1 MSLYQKMQELLD
13 NNRRLGQLRTV
24 KPKSQCGTKIIVD
37 SHEYVNLSSNDYL
50 GLASDLNLA
59 FEFLSDVLHKDNNN
73 KLNADIRMSSSGSP
87 LLTGAHLSYVDAE
100 NAMEELFNKKALF
113 FNSGFSANSGVISA
127 LATENNLIIADKLAH
142 ASIIDG
148 MMTAKGKCLRYA
160 HNDYEH
166 LEKLLNAH
174 ADKYDSVIIVTEAV
188 FSMDGDSCDL
198 KKLVELKHKFHNVY
212 LYVDEAHSFCLYSDN
227 GAGLCHLNQ
236 VTDEIDFILT
246 TFGKGLGSQ
255 GACILCNETARDY
268 LINTS
273 RSLIFSTA
281 LSPLAFAHANFMVK
295 YMQMRND
302 LRERL
307 HSISSYIHNT
317 LNESG
322 YENVS
327 QSQIIP
333 VLTYENEKAVKAC
346 EFFKEHGFYAMPI
359 RHPTVPKGK
368 ARLRLSLT
376 ASLSDDQVEQ
386 LEDTIKAFSKT
397 EL

>member
-1 MSLYQKMQELLD
+1 MQELLD

-386 LEDTIKAFSKT
+386 LKDTIKAFSRT

>member
-127 LATENNLIIADKLAH
+127 LATENILIIADKLAH

-166 LEKLLNAH
+166 LEKLLNVH

-295 YMQMRND
+295 YMQKRND

-346 EFFKEHGFYAMPI
+346 AFFKEHGFYAMPI

-386 LEDTIKAFSKT
+386 LKDTIKAFSKT

>member
-166 LEKLLNAH
+166 LENLLNAH

-386 LEDTIKAFSKT
+386 LKDTIKAFSRT

>member
-87 LLTGAHLSYVDAE
+87 LLIGAHLSYVDAE

-386 LEDTIKAFSKT
+386 LKDTIKAFSKT

>member
-13 NNRRLGQLRTV
+13 NNRWLGQLRTV

-87 LLTGAHLSYVDAE
+87 LLTGAHLSYGDAE

-166 LEKLLNAH
+166 LEKILNAH

-255 GACILCNETARDY
+255 GACILCNEIARDY

-295 YMQMRND
+295 YMQKRND

-346 EFFKEHGFYAMPI
+346 AFFKEHGFYAMPI

-386 LEDTIKAFSKT
+386 LKDTIKAFSKT

>member
-13 NNRRLGQLRTV
+13 NNRKLGQLRTV

-127 LATENNLIIADKLAH
+127 LATENNLIISDKLAH

-386 LEDTIKAFSKT
+386 LKDTIKAFSKT

>member
-100 NAMEELFNKKALF
+100 NAMEEIFNKKALF

-386 LEDTIKAFSKT
+386 LKDTIKAFSKT

>member
-1 MSLYQKMQELLD
+1 MQELLD

-127 LATENNLIIADKLAH
+127 LATENILIIADKLAH

-166 LEKLLNAH
+166 LEKLLNVH

-295 YMQMRND
+295 YMQKRND

-346 EFFKEHGFYAMPI
+346 AFFKEHGFYAMPI

-386 LEDTIKAFSKT
+386 LKDTIKAFSKT

>member
-255 GACILCNETARDY
+255 GACILCNETARGY

-386 LEDTIKAFSKT
+386 LKDTIKALSKT

>member
-1 MSLYQKMQELLD
+1 MQELLD
-13 NNRRLGQLRTV
+13 NNRKLGQLRTV

-255 GACILCNETARDY
+255 GACILCNETACDY

-386 LEDTIKAFSKT
+386 LKDTIKAFSKT

>member
-1 MSLYQKMQELLD
+1 MQELLD

-255 GACILCNETARDY
+255 GACILCNETACDY

-307 HSISSYIHNT
+307 HSIGSYIHNT

-386 LEDTIKAFSKT
+386 LKDTIKAFSKT

>member
-1 MSLYQKMQELLD
+1 MQELLD

-87 LLTGAHLSYVDAE
+87 LLIGAHLSYVDAE

-386 LEDTIKAFSKT
+386 LKDTIKAFSKT

>member
-13 NNRRLGQLRTV
+13 NNRKLGQLRTV

-386 LEDTIKAFSKT
+386 LKDTIKAFSKT

>member
-346 EFFKEHGFYAMPI
+346 AFFKEHGFYAMPI

-386 LEDTIKAFSKT
+386 LKDTIKAFSKT

>member
-376 ASLSDDQVEQ
+376 ASLSDEQVEQ
-386 LEDTIKAFSKT
+386 LKDTIKAFSKT

>member
-59 FEFLSDVLHKDNNN
+59 LEFLSDVLHKDNNN

-295 YMQMRND
+295 YMQIRND

-386 LEDTIKAFSKT
+386 LKDTIKAFSKT

>member
-386 LEDTIKAFSKT
+386 LKDTIKAFSKT

>member
-1 MSLYQKMQELLD
+1 MQELLD

-386 LEDTIKAFSKT
+386 LKDTIKAFSKT

>member
-1 MSLYQKMQELLD
+1 MQELLD
-13 NNRRLGQLRTV
+13 NNRKLGQLRTV

-127 LATENNLIIADKLAH
+127 LATENNLIISDKLAH

-255 GACILCNETARDY
+255 GACILCNETACDY

-386 LEDTIKAFSKT
+386 LKDTIKAFSKT

>member
-59 FEFLSDVLHKDNNN
+59 FEFLSDFLHKDNNN

-386 LEDTIKAFSKT
+386 LKDTIKAFSKT

>member
-13 NNRRLGQLRTV
+13 NNKKLGQLRTV
-24 KPKSQCGTKIIVD
+24 MPKVQCGSKIIVD

-50 GLASDLNLA
+50 GLAANLNLSK
-59 FEFLSDVLHKDNNN
+59 EFLSDVLSFNSKD
-73 KLNADIRMSSSGSP
+73 KLNADMRLSSSGSP
-87 LLTGAHLSYVDAE
+87 LLTGAHSSYDDIE
-100 NAMEELFNKKALF
+100 ETMEALFNKKALF

-127 LATENNLIIADKLAH
+127 LATENNLILADKLAH

-174 ADKYDSVIIVTEAV
+174 ADKYDSVIVVTEAV

-212 LYVDEAHSFCLYSDN
+212 LYVDEAHSFCLYADN
-227 GAGLCHLNQ
+227 GAGLCKKNQ
-236 VTDEIDFILT
+236 VTDDIDFILT
-246 TFGKGLGSQ
+246 TFGKGLGSE

-268 LINTS
+268 LINTA

-281 LSPLAFAHANFMVK
+281 LSPLSFAHANFMVK
-295 YMQMRND
+295 YMQKRND

-307 HSISSYIHNT
+307 HSISSYIHNA
-317 LNESG
+317 LKDSG

-346 EFFKEHGFYAMPI
+346 EFFKAHGFYAMPI

-376 ASLSDDQVEQ
+376 ASLTDSEVEK
-386 LEDTIKAFSKT
+386 LKDTIKVFSKT

>member
-359 RHPTVPKGK
+359 RHPTVP
-368 ARLRLSLT
+368 RVRQDYVCHL
-376 ASLSDDQVEQ
+376 Q
-386 LEDTIKAFSKT
+386 LH
-397 EL
+397 

>member
-1 MSLYQKMQELLD
+1 MQELLD

-307 HSISSYIHNT
+307 HSIGSYIHNT

-386 LEDTIKAFSKT
+386 LKDTIKAFSKT

>member
-174 ADKYDSVIIVTEAV
+174 ADKYDSVIIVTETV

-386 LEDTIKAFSKT
+386 LKDTIKAFSKT

>member
-1 MSLYQKMQELLD
+1 MQELLD

-24 KPKSQCGTKIIVD
+24 KTKSQCGTKIIVD

-198 KKLVELKHKFHNVY
+198 KKLVELNHKFHNVY

-307 HSISSYIHNT
+307 HSIGSYIHNT

-386 LEDTIKAFSKT
+386 LKDTIKAFSKT

>member
-24 KPKSQCGTKIIVD
+24 KPKSQCGTKTIVD

-386 LEDTIKAFSKT
+386 LKDTIKAFSKT

>member
-1 MSLYQKMQELLD
+1 MQELLD

-87 LLTGAHLSYVDAE
+87 LLTGAHLSYGDAE

-307 HSISSYIHNT
+307 HSIGSYIHNT

-386 LEDTIKAFSKT
+386 LKDTIKAFSKT

>member
-322 YENVS
+322 YENIS

-386 LEDTIKAFSKT
+386 LKDTIKAFSKT

>member
-87 LLTGAHLSYVDAE
+87 LLTGAHLSYGDAE

-386 LEDTIKAFSKT
+386 LKDTIKAFSKT

>member
-13 NNRRLGQLRTV
+13 NNRKLGQLRTV

-255 GACILCNETARDY
+255 GACILCNETACDY

-346 EFFKEHGFYAMPI
+346 EFFKEHCFYAMPI

-386 LEDTIKAFSKT
+386 LKDTIKAFSKT

>member
-1 MSLYQKMQELLD
+1 MQELLD
-13 NNRRLGQLRTV
+13 NNRKLGQLRTV

-127 LATENNLIIADKLAH
+127 LATENNLIISDKLAH

-307 HSISSYIHNT
+307 HSIGSYIHNT

-386 LEDTIKAFSKT
+386 LKDTIKAFSKT

>member
-1 MSLYQKMQELLD
+1 MQELLD

>member
-307 HSISSYIHNT
+307 HSIGSYIHNT

-386 LEDTIKAFSKT
+386 LKDTIKAFSKT

>member
-148 MMTAKGKCLRYA
+148 MMTAKGKCFRYA

-386 LEDTIKAFSKT
+386 LKDTIKALSKT

>member
-1 MSLYQKMQELLD
+1 MQELLD

-198 KKLVELKHKFHNVY
+198 KKLVELKHKIHNVY

-268 LINTS
+268 LFYTS

-386 LEDTIKAFSKT
+386 LKDTIKAFSKT

>member
-87 LLTGAHLSYVDAE
+87 LLTGAHLSYGDAE

-166 LEKLLNAH
+166 LEKILNAH

-295 YMQMRND
+295 YMQKRND

-346 EFFKEHGFYAMPI
+346 AFFKEHGFYAMPI

-386 LEDTIKAFSKT
+386 LKDTIKAFSKT

>member
-346 EFFKEHGFYAMPI
+346 EFFKVHGFYAMPI

-386 LEDTIKAFSKT
+386 LKDTIKAFSKT

>member
-1 MSLYQKMQELLD
+1 MQELLD

-346 EFFKEHGFYAMPI
+346 AFFKEHGFYAMPI

-386 LEDTIKAFSKT
+386 LKDTIKAFSKT